1 MCGRYTLASA
11 IKAWEE
17 RFQIKFGDQLTAP
30 RYNVAPG
37 QVAPVIIQPD
47 GRRVAGMRWGLVP
60 RWAKDEMIGN
70 KMINA
75 RAETLTERPSF
86 RKPLERS
93 RCLIPADGFYEWRP
107 KPGGKGKQ
115 PIRFVLKSGEP
126 FAFAGLHDS
135 WRGPDGKILDTFT
148 IITTTPNELVAKVH
162 NRMPVIM
169 ARDQEAH
176 WLAPNIDGAELT
188 HLLSPFAADQMDCY
202 EVSPLV
208 NSPANDRP
216 ECVEKVTIL

>member
-1 MCGRYTLASA
+1 MCGRYTIASA

-17 RFQIKFGDQLTAP
+17 RFQINFGDHLTAP

-37 QVAPVIIQPD
+37 QTAPVIFQPNT
-47 GRRVAGMRWGLVP
+47 RQVAGMRWGLVP
-60 RWAKDEMIGN
+60 RWAKDETIGN

-75 RAETLTERPSF
+75 RAETLAERPSF

-93 RCLIPADGFYEWRP
+93 RCLIPADGFYEWRL
-107 KPGGKGKQ
+107 KPSGKGKQ

-126 FAFAGLHDS
+126 FAFAGLYDS
-135 WRGPDGKILDTFT
+135 WRGPEGKTLETFT
-148 IITTTPNELVAKVH
+148 IVTTSPNELVARVH
-162 NRMPVIM
+162 NRMPVIVP
-169 ARDQEAH
+169 REQEAS
-176 WLAPNIDGAELT
+176 WLAPNIDGAALT
-188 HLLSPFAADQMDCY
+188 HLLGPYPAAEMECY

-216 ECVEKVTIL
+216 ECIEKLTLL